1 MAEPSSADPASVR
14 LAALEAGQSRMNQ
27 ALGLML
33 DTLHQQTNLLREI
46 ADAVKDEPGP
56 SPVIQA
62 LDELT
67 EAVVSM
73 GAGIETLTSKLDEL
87 PDAIGTAMMGGP
99 PPPEADTASRVV

>member
-1 MAEPSSADPASVR
+1 
-14 LAALEAGQSRMNQ
+14 MNQ

-56 SPVIQA
+56 SPVIQS

-73 GAGIETLTSKLDEL
+73 GAGIEALAVKLDGL
-87 PDAIGTAMMGGP
+87 PDAIGAAMEGATSPADADAAGGG
-99 PPPEADTASRVV
+99 